1 MFFLV
6 CCLRLLINVSNI
18 KLFFVFI
25 LDWIM
30 IKYLQITTTA
40 AATTTTQQQQQQ
52 QPQQQATMILKAVKP
67 LHLMRPRGCSGH
79 ISSGL
84 CLQCICRKAAS
95 TLCCNGC
102 FLFISGTRYFK
113 KKKIFFM
120 SSTFTLFLVELQNLG
135 THCLWESPC
144 PGRKLKALINGWCH
158 WHRWPL
164 AVV

>member
-18 KLFFVFI
+18 KLLFVFI
-25 LDWIM
+25 LDWVM
-30 IKYLQITTTA
+30 IIYLQIATTA
-40 AATTTTQQQQQQ
+40 AATTTTQQQHQQQ
-52 QPQQQATMILKAVKP
+52 QQQQATMVLRAVKP
-67 LHLMRPRGCSGH
+67 LHLMRPCGCSGH

-84 CLQCICRKAAS
+84 CLQCIRRKAAS
-95 TLCCNGC
+95 TL
-102 FLFISGTRYFK
+102 LRWLLSFISGTRYFN
-113 KKKIFFM
+113 KKIFFM

-135 THCLWESPC
+135 THCLWESSC

-158 WHRWPL
+158 WHHWPL